1 MIYYLHQ
8 EFLKVCLRVG
18 FSATSAFP
26 SEIWASLFDQDTQSY
41 RAMSDFAL
49 KKVFLPAALTTGAV
63 FVALTAPMFVFAAQP
78 AKVQVLGAE
87 LPGEQVRDYALPYL
101 GLAGLVS
108 TGIGLSGAAVMG
120 LRRSSKQASSLD
132 EKREVMQ
139 RQLDERTT
147 YVQQALSSDSYLAK
161 SGLDFFLD
169 DEMAVAKQAAVTQL
183 SELIVDP
190 NQTIEPVVQI
200 AVPTMVAAPVPLDST
215 ALRFDDLPGLE
226 AFFLGEGAGLVQA
239 EMQESPAGYAD
250 VVVAAPRV
258 IAQPVVIAAPVPH
271 VVAIA
276 QPTEPSAATA
286 LLAPAQSVG
295 AKRPAPFTV
304 IAATPMEPVVL
315 QVAPKPVTAQM
326 AVMPLTAAQGFL
338 SYSRFSR
345 EAAGSQA
352 PWNPVMAAQEQAA
365 LAKIQALQTQLQQI
379 VVQIETLQTNLQVDG
394 QDAPSQGWVAAAAP
408 QRVSAAELNWNNQA
422 IAS

>member
-1 MIYYLHQ
+1 
-8 EFLKVCLRVG
+8 
-18 FSATSAFP
+18 
-26 SEIWASLFDQDTQSY
+26 
-41 RAMSDFAL
+41 
-49 KKVFLPAALTTGAV
+49 LTTSAV

-87 LPGEQVRDYALPYL
+87 LPGEQVRDYAVPYL

-120 LRRSSKQASSLD
+120 LRRSSKQANSLD
-132 EKREVMQ
+132 EKREVIQ

-147 YVQQALSSDSYLAK
+147 YVEQALSSDSYLAK

-169 DEMAVAKQAAVTQL
+169 DEITVAKQTAIAQL
-183 SELIVDP
+183 SDLIVDP
-190 NQTIEPVVQI
+190 VQISESVVQV
-200 AVPTMVAAPVPLDST
+200 AGPQMVAAPLDST

-226 AFFLGEGAGLVQA
+226 AFFLGDAAELMPV
-239 EMQESPAGYAD
+239 EMQESPALLAD
-250 VVVAAPRV
+250 LIMAA
-258 IAQPVVIAAPVPH
+258 PVVIAAPILQVAAIVP
-271 VVAIA
+271 A
-276 QPTEPSAATA
+276 QITEPSAATA
-286 LLAPAQSVG
+286 LMAPAQSVG
-295 AKRPAPFTV
+295 AKRPAPFMV
-304 IAATPMEPVVL
+304 IAATPIEPVVI
-315 QVAPKPVTAQM
+315 QAAPKPVTAQM

-345 EAAGSQA
+345 GAAAGQA

-394 QDAPSQGWVAAAAP
+394 QDTPSQGWVAAAAP
-408 QRVSAAELNWNNQA
+408 QRVSAAELNWNNRA

>member
-1 MIYYLHQ
+1 
-8 EFLKVCLRVG
+8 
-18 FSATSAFP
+18 
-26 SEIWASLFDQDTQSY
+26 
-41 RAMSDFAL
+41 MSDFPL

-63 FVALTAPMFVFAAQP
+63 FAALTAPMFVFAAQP

-87 LPGEQVRDYALPYL
+87 LAGEQVQDYAVPYL

-108 TGIGLSGAAVMG
+108 AGIGVSGAAVMG
-120 LRRSSKQASSLD
+120 LRRSSKQSSYL
-132 EKREVMQ
+132 EAQREVMQ

-147 YVQQALSSDSYLAK
+147 YLQQTLSSDSYLAK

-169 DEMAVAKQAAVTQL
+169 DEMAAKRTAVTQL
-183 SELIVDP
+183 SDLMVDP
-190 NQTIEPVVQI
+190 ILVSEPVVQI
-200 AVPTMVAAPVPLDST
+200 AAPEMIAVAPSDST

-226 AFFLGEGAGLVQA
+226 AFFLGDGAELVQA
-239 EMQESPAGYAD
+239 EMQESPALLAD
-250 VVVAAPRV
+250 L
-258 IAQPVVIAAPVPH
+258 VIAAPV
-271 VVAIA
+271 AIA
-276 QPTEPSAATA
+276 APVLQAVSTAPAERPEPPAATA
-286 LLAPAQSVG
+286 LLASAQAMG
-295 AKRPAPFTV
+295 AKRPTPFTV

-338 SYSRFSR
+338 SYSRFSSG
-345 EAAGSQA
+345 AAASQA

-394 QDAPSQGWVAAAAP
+394 QEAPRQGWVAAAAP

>member
-1 MIYYLHQ
+1 
-8 EFLKVCLRVG
+8 
-18 FSATSAFP
+18 
-26 SEIWASLFDQDTQSY
+26 
-41 RAMSDFAL
+41 MSDFPL

-63 FVALTAPMFVFAAQP
+63 FAALTAPMFVFAAQP

-87 LPGEQVRDYALPYL
+87 LAGEQVQDYAVPYL

-108 TGIGLSGAAVMG
+108 AGIGVSGAAVMG
-120 LRRSSKQASSLD
+120 LRRSSKQSSYL
-132 EKREVMQ
+132 EAQREVMQ

-147 YVQQALSSDSYLAK
+147 YLQQTLSSDSYLAK

-169 DEMAVAKQAAVTQL
+169 DEMAAKRTAVTQL
-183 SELIVDP
+183 SDLMVDP
-190 NQTIEPVVQI
+190 ILVSEPVVQI
-200 AVPTMVAAPVPLDST
+200 AAPEMIAVAPSDST

-226 AFFLGEGAGLVQA
+226 AFFLGDGAALVQA
-239 EMQESPAGYAD
+239 EMQESPALLAD
-250 VVVAAPRV
+250 L
-258 IAQPVVIAAPVPH
+258 VIAAPV
-271 VVAIA
+271 AIA
-276 QPTEPSAATA
+276 APVLQAVSTAPAERPEPPAATA
-286 LLAPAQSVG
+286 LLASAQAMG
-295 AKRPAPFTV
+295 AKRPTPFTV

-338 SYSRFSR
+338 SYSRFSSG
-345 EAAGSQA
+345 AAASQA

-394 QDAPSQGWVAAAAP
+394 QEAPRQGWVAAAAP

>member
-1 MIYYLHQ
+1 
-8 EFLKVCLRVG
+8 
-18 FSATSAFP
+18 
-26 SEIWASLFDQDTQSY
+26 
-41 RAMSDFAL
+41 MSDFAL

-63 FVALTAPMFVFAAQP
+63 FAALTAPMFVFAAQP

-87 LPGEQVRDYALPYL
+87 LPGEQIQDYAVPYL

-108 TGIGLSGAAVMG
+108 TGIGVSGVAVVG
-120 LRRSSKQASSLD
+120 LRRSSKQSSRLD
-132 EKREVMQ
+132 AQREVMQ

-147 YVQQALSSDSYLAK
+147 YLQQALSSDSYLAK

-169 DEMAVAKQAAVTQL
+169 DEMASAKRTAVTQL
-183 SELIVDP
+183 SDLMGDSA
-190 NQTIEPVVQI
+190 PVSAPAATV
-200 AVPTMVAAPVPLDST
+200 AVTEMVAAGPSDST

-226 AFFLGEGAGLVQA
+226 AFFLGDGAKLVQA
-239 EMQESPAGYAD
+239 EMQESPALLAD
-250 VVVAAPRV
+250 LTVPAPLRPVAIESAVP
-258 IAQPVVIAAPVPH
+258 PAAPVQS
-271 VVAIA
+271 A
-276 QPTEPSAATA
+276 Q
-286 LLAPAQSVG
+286 
-295 AKRPAPFTV
+295 RPMPFTV

-315 QVAPKPVTAQM
+315 QVAPKSLTAQM

-338 SYSRFSR
+338 SYSRFSSG
-345 EAAGSQA
+345 AASQA

-394 QDAPSQGWVAAAAP
+394 PAAPSQGWVAAAAP
-408 QRVSAAELNWNNQA
+408 QRVSAAELNWNSQA

>member
-1 MIYYLHQ
+1 
-8 EFLKVCLRVG
+8 
-18 FSATSAFP
+18 
-26 SEIWASLFDQDTQSY
+26 
-41 RAMSDFAL
+41 MSDFAL
-49 KKVFLPAALTTGAV
+49 KKVLLPAALTTGAV
-63 FVALTAPMFVFAAQP
+63 FAALTAPMFVFAAQP

-87 LPGEQVRDYALPYL
+87 LPGEQVQDYAVPYL

-108 TGIGLSGAAVMG
+108 TGIGVSGAAVMG
-120 LRRSSKQASSLD
+120 LRRSSKQSNRLD
-132 EKREVMQ
+132 AQREMMQ
-139 RQLDERTT
+139 RQLDERTI
-147 YVQQALSSDSYLAK
+147 YLQQALTSDSYLAK

-169 DEMAVAKQAAVTQL
+169 DEMASAKRTAVTQPSQL
-183 SELIVDP
+183 VDP
-190 NQTIEPVVQI
+190 VWVSEPVVQ
-200 AVPTMVAAPVPLDST
+200 VAAPEMVAVAPSDST

-226 AFFLGEGAGLVQA
+226 AFFLGDAAELVQA
-239 EMQESPAGYAD
+239 ELVQESPALLAD
-250 VVVAAPRV
+250 LIVTAPVAAPLRPV
-258 IAQPVVIAAPVPH
+258 ASIAPAVSPSAPPAQP
-271 VVAIA
+271 
-276 QPTEPSAATA
+276 
-286 LLAPAQSVG
+286 

-315 QVAPKPVTAQM
+315 QVAPKPLTAQM

-338 SYSRFSR
+338 SYSRFSSG
-345 EAAGSQA
+345 AASQA

-394 QDAPSQGWVAAAAP
+394 QDVPSQGWVAAAAP

>member
-1 MIYYLHQ
+1 
-8 EFLKVCLRVG
+8 
-18 FSATSAFP
+18 
-26 SEIWASLFDQDTQSY
+26 
-41 RAMSDFAL
+41 MSDFAL

-63 FVALTAPMFVFAAQP
+63 FAALTAPMFVFAAQP

-87 LPGEQVRDYALPYL
+87 LPGEQVQDYAVPYL

-108 TGIGLSGAAVMG
+108 TGIGVSGAAVMG
-120 LRRSSKQASSLD
+120 LRRSSKQANSLD
-132 EKREVMQ
+132 QKREMIQ

-147 YVQQALSSDSYLAK
+147 YLQQALSSDSYLAK

-169 DEMAVAKQAAVTQL
+169 DEMASAKRTAVTQL
-183 SELIVDP
+183 SELMVDP
-190 NQTIEPVVQI
+190 AQISEPAVQI
-200 AVPTMVAAPVPLDST
+200 AVPVMVAAGPSDST

-226 AFFLGEGAGLVQA
+226 AFFLGDAAELVQA
-239 EMQESPAGYAD
+239 EMQESLAVPTD
-250 VVVAAPRV
+250 LIVAAP
-258 IAQPVVIAAPVPH
+258 VVSAAPVRPMAPI
-271 VVAIA
+271 VPA
-276 QPTEPSAATA
+276 EPEPLTATA
-286 LLAPAQSVG
+286 LLAPAQSMV
-295 AKRPAPFTV
+295 AKRPTPFMV

-326 AVMPLTAAQGFL
+326 AVLPLTAAQGFL
-338 SYSRFSR
+338 SYSRFSSS
-345 EAAGSQA
+345 AASQA

-394 QDAPSQGWVAAAAP
+394 QDVPSQGWVAAAAP
-408 QRVSAAELNWNNQA
+408 QRISAAELNWNSQA

>member
-1 MIYYLHQ
+1 MIHYLHQ
-8 EFLKVCLRVG
+8 EFLKVCFRVS
-18 FSATSAFP
+18 FLTNSAVP
-26 SEIWASLFDQDTQSY
+26 SESWASLFDQDTQSY

-49 KKVFLPAALTTGAV
+49 KRVFLPAVLTTGAV
-63 FVALTAPMFVFAAQP
+63 FAALTAPMFVFAAQP

-87 LPGEQVRDYALPYL
+87 LPGEQVQDYAVPYL

-132 EKREVMQ
+132 EKREMIQ

-169 DEMAVAKQAAVTQL
+169 DEMAVAKRTAVTQL
-183 SELIVDP
+183 SDLILAP
-190 NQTIEPVVQI
+190 APVSESAVQ
-200 AVPTMVAAPVPLDST
+200 VAAPVMLAVAPSDST

-226 AFFLGEGAGLVQA
+226 AFFLEDAAESVQA
-239 EMQESPAGYAD
+239 EIQESPALQAD
-250 VVVAAPRV
+250 LIVPAPVVSAAPS
-258 IAQPVVIAAPVPH
+258 QAPIVM
-271 VVAIA
+271 
-276 QPTEPSAATA
+276 
-286 LLAPAQSVG
+286 
-295 AKRPAPFTV
+295 RPAPFTV
-304 IAATPMEPVVL
+304 IAATPMEPVVI
-315 QVAPKPVTAQM
+315 QAAPKPVTAQM

-338 SYSRFSR
+338 SYSRFSSG
-345 EAAGSQA
+345 AATQA

-394 QDAPSQGWVAAAAP
+394 QDSPSQGWVAAP
-408 QRVSAAELNWNNQA
+408 QRVSAAELNWNSQP